1 MILTMNQLHLLEVV
15 VTVVQ
20 LEWHD
25 SCLWWS
31 RVNLLIKI
39 LQPQP

>member
-20 LEWHD
+20 LERHD
-25 SCLWWS
+25 SCL
-31 RVNLLIKI
+31 RPVVEG
-39 LQPQP
+39 QFAH